1 MKCVQC
7 DETMRTKV
15 DDLYH
20 YVSSGLSNVWLEGV
34 EVSTCPNCGETEAAI
49 PRIEHLHK
57 PIATEIVEQTTRLT
71 GEEVRF
77 LRKYLGLSGGDFSR
91 RIDVTPTQLSRW
103 ERGHEKMSRMAERL
117 LRLMVATELPV
128 KNYSTE
134 LFDRIEEGRR
144 SEKRVIKET
153 PRGWSV
159 AA

>member
-1 MKCVQC
+1 MDKYNWALPVVTFLPLAGALVMMLLPKEEEQ
-7 DETMRTKV
+7 
-15 DDLYH
+15 
-20 YVSSGLSNVWLEGV
+20 
-34 EVSTCPNCGETEAAI
+34 
-49 PRIEHLHK
+49 LHK
-57 PIATEIVEQTTRLT
+57 AIATEIVEQTTRLT